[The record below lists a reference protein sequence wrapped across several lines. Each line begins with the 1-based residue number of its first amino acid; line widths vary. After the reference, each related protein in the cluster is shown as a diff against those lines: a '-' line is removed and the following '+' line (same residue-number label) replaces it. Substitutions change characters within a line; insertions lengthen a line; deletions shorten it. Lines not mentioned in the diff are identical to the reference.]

1 MFREGETLENVNKKK
16 LRGEVRTNVLTYD
29 RHGSHGN
36 LFILSLQLGILEMRL
51 NYESGCL

>member
-1 MFREGETLENVNKKK
+1 MFREGETLENVNKK

-51 NYESGCL
+51 N

>member
-29 RHGSHGN
+29 RHGPHGN

-51 NYESGCL
+51 N